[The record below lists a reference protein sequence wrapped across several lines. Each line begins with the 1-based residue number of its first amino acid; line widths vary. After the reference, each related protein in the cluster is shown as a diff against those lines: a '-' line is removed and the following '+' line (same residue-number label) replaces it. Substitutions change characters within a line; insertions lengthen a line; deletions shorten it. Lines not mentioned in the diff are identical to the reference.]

1 MKNPSNDVQRVALYI
16 RVSTEEQAQHG
27 YSLEAQESAL
37 VEFANAHNYKIVNI
51 YRDEGFSARKSVVKR
66 KVMQQLLQ
74 DVQQNKID
82 LILFTKLDRWFRN
95 VRDYHTVQAILDRY
109 HVSWQAILEDYS
121 TTTADGRLKVNI
133 MLSVAENEADRTSE
147 RIRFVFDNKIK
158 SGDFC
163 FARPPY
169 GYKVEVIDGMR
180 KLVKDPDT
188 EQIVSTFWE
197 KCLKYRSVLRS
208 IRETNIEFHLARP
221 QKAWT
226 RLFKNP
232 VYAGIFHGIK
242 DYCPAYISFSDWQE
256 LQRPEKRIK
265 ATQNNRVYLF
275 AGLLRCPICGCTL
288 KSTYSHCSTNKSIEY
303 RHYRCNEKA
312 QGRCTYNRAINEK
325 TLEKYLIDNI
335 RDEMEKFAVEYQ
347 AELSEKKKRYPK
359 TDISKLKEQLR
370 RLNTIYMS
378 GNISDNDY
386 LSQAQ
391 VIKAAIQK
399 SESEQQ
405 ELASAADLDSLRHF
419 LQHDFDKI
427 YIDMTDDEK
436 QRLWRSLIS
445 EIHFKDNRVSEIIF
459 NV

>member
-109 HVSWQAILEDYS
+109 HVSWQSILEDYS

-147 RIRFVFDNKIK
+147 RIRFVFENKIK

-169 GYKVEVIDGMR
+169 GYKVETIDGMR

-312 QGRCTYNRAINEK
+312 DAPTIGQSMKKLLKNI
-325 TLEKYLIDNI
+325 LLI
-335 RDEMEKFAVEYQ
+335 
-347 AELSEKKKRYPK
+347 
-359 TDISKLKEQLR
+359 ISGMK
-370 RLNTIYMS
+370 
-378 GNISDNDY
+378 
-386 LSQAQ
+386 
-391 VIKAAIQK
+391 
-399 SESEQQ
+399 
-405 ELASAADLDSLRHF
+405 
-419 LQHDFDKI
+419 
-427 YIDMTDDEK
+427 
-436 QRLWRSLIS
+436 
-445 EIHFKDNRVSEIIF
+445 
-459 NV
+459 